1 MSARPPRR
9 REPIARVRARRD
21 ECEVPEHPARRIR
34 DLDYA
39 LRGTEK
45 RRHPA
50 DDTGVAGDEHV
61 SRSKIGQRKGMGM
74 FAMGSSRCARGTT
87 FVAVGTALL
96 IGVSAGP
103 AAATQGERH
112 GDRGSYVETPVVSD
126 QPGVAP
132 VTDSNLVNPWG
143 ISFGPTTPLWVA
155 NNGTSTSTLYS
166 TNPAPAKQSLVVTTQ
181 PGPTG
186 TVFNDTTDFAL
197 PDGTASKFLFASLSG
212 QLSAWGGGTQT
223 MTTASVSGTAFTGLA
238 LAHTDDG
245 ARLYAA
251 DAESTNV
258 LVYNGKWQL
267 DAILKD
273 RTLPQ
278 GLTTYNVA
286 VIGQKIYVSDAPAP
300 GVASNVN
307 GAIDVFN
314 FNDQLERRLVTGGV
328 LNGPWGMVVAPH
340 TWGRF
345 ADALLVG
352 NEDGGQINAFDPRS
366 GRFLGTVK
374 DAHGQEIGEDGLWGM
389 AFGNGVIGTPN
400 DLVIAIGADE
410 YTHGLVA
417 LVHPTPQ
424 ADGPHR

>member
-1 MSARPPRR
+1 MSTTP
-9 REPIARVRARRD
+9 
-21 ECEVPEHPARRIR
+21 
-34 DLDYA
+34 
-39 LRGTEK
+39 
-45 RRHPA
+45 
-50 DDTGVAGDEHV
+50 
-61 SRSKIGQRKGMGM
+61 KIGQRKEDMIVRGT
-74 FAMGSSRCARGTT
+74 SRLARGTAL
-87 FVAVGTALL
+87 VAVGAALS

-103 AAATQGERH
+103 AAATQG
-112 GDRGSYVETPVVSD
+112 GDHGSYVETPVVSD

-132 VTDSNLVNPWG
+132 VTDPSLVNPWG
-143 ISFGPTTPLWVA
+143 LSFGPTTPLWVA

-166 TNPAPAKQSLVVTTQ
+166 TNTGPAKNPLVVTTQ

-186 TVFNDTTDFAL
+186 TVFNDTTEFAL
-197 PDGTASKFLFASLSG
+197 PDGTASKFLFAGLSG

-223 MTTASVSGTAFTGLA
+223 TTTASVSGTAFTGLA
-238 LAHTDDG
+238 LAHTNHG

-286 VIGQKIYVSDAPAP
+286 VIGDKVYVSYAPAP
-300 GVASNVN
+300 GVESNVD
-307 GAIDVFN
+307 GAIDVFD
-314 FNDQLERRLVTGGV
+314 FNGRLERRLLTGGV
-328 LNGPWGMVVAPH
+328 LRDPWGMVVAPH

-352 NEDGGQINAFDPRS
+352 NEEGGQINAFDPRS

-374 DAHGQEIGEDGLWGM
+374 DAHGRQIGEDGLWGM

-400 DLVIAIGADE
+400 DLVIAIGTDE
-410 YTHGLVA
+410 YKHGLVA
-417 LVHPTPQ
+417 LVHPTPR
-424 ADGPHR
+424 GK